1 MIITAITAKELR
13 FKISEVFNLL
23 QKGRE
28 VIVTYR
34 GKAKA
39 KIVPLT
45 QKEEKEDIAFGLWKD
60 RDLDVEEY
68 VRAQR
73 RGREF
78 DI

>member
-1 MIITAITAKELR
+1 MIITAKELR